1 MDNKTIDI
9 FRRHTIIVAALLVA
23 ALACSVNGAYA
34 QEKSYELLPAPDAWF
49 NSTDGVRVG
58 ARLRGQQAGTFGDGP
73 HRLNAGLWLGTK
85 IPDHPVSYYLSYTE
99 PISGLSDFG
108 SEANIRLETSYRT
121 GFQQHGLSFNKRWQD
136 GFDEKN
142 YKELSVGIRA
152 EERFDNEYL
161 LYPQLWQS
169 DWLYMASID
178 YLSTNVNTLGRH
190 RLSVNL
196 DVNTAGNYDQF
207 VRGEA
212 SYQQK
217 ASLSSA
223 VTLTGRIYTGI
234 ASNTTAPQYLFSR
247 SVKSAYQWMDG
258 GLTRARGTIPPSWM
272 RAGNI
277 QITGG
282 PNLRGYLSSDINA
295 LNNSAAPL
303 VTSFSALN
311 VQLGYPNPIGKAID
325 TIPVVGG
332 IMDLNSYLFYDGG
345 TSLGITGFEESRLL
359 SDAGLGF
366 TLSIDIPD
374 YLGKS
379 RGINIRYDLPLW
391 LSHPGNEQPFE
402 FRQVIGIGTVIEL

>member
-1 MDNKTIDI
+1 MDKQTIDRL
-9 FRRHTIIVAALLVA
+9 RRLTIIFAALFVA
-23 ALACSVNGAYA
+23 VLTFHVDKVHA
-34 QEKSYELLPAPDAWF
+34 QETSYELLPAPDAWF

-58 ARLRGQQAGTFGDGP
+58 GRLRGQQAGTFGDGP

-99 PISGLSDFG
+99 PIVGLSDYG
-108 SEANIRLETSYRT
+108 SEANVRLETSYRT
-121 GFQQHGLSFNKRWQD
+121 GFQQHGLSFNKRWQN
-136 GFDEKN
+136 GFNEKN

-169 DWLYMASID
+169 NWLYIASIG
-178 YLSTNVNTLGRH
+178 YLSTNTNSLGRH
-190 RLSVNL
+190 RFSLNL
-196 DVNTAGNYDQF
+196 DVNAAGNYDQF
-207 VRGEA
+207 LRGEA
-212 SYQQK
+212 SYQQRVP
-217 ASLSSA
+217 LSSA
-223 VTLTGRIYTGI
+223 FMLTGRIYTGI

-247 SVKSAYQWMDG
+247 SLKSAHKWMDG
-258 GLTRARGTIPPSWM
+258 GLTRARGTIPPSWI
-272 RAGNI
+272 RTGNI

-282 PNLRGYLSSDINA
+282 PNLRGYVSSDINI

-303 VTSFSALN
+303 ITSFSALN
-311 VQLGYPNPIGKAID
+311 LQLKYPNPIGNAID
-325 TIPVVGG
+325 AIPVVGG
-332 IMDLNSYLFYDGG
+332 LVDLNSYLFYDGG
-345 TSLGITGFEESRLL
+345 TSIGLTDFEESRLL

-366 TLSIDIPD
+366 TFSINIPD

-391 LSHPGNEQPFE
+391 VSNPGNQKSFK